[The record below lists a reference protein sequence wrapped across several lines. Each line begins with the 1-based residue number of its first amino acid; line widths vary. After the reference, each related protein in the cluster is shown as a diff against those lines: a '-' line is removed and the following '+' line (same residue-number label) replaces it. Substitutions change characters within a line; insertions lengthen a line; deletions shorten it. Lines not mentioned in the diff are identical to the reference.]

1 MSSARSILGV
11 FRHWLLRE
19 TGLYLG
25 LLAIA
30 MQLGLAVAHVAPA
43 PAQAESG
50 IALPWCSGSA
60 ADHQPLAPETAH
72 AGAVCPLCQLPPLGP
87 DPAIDAGL
95 VAPVLW
101 HVAVV
106 FSSKDAPAR
115 PGARSAQPIQP
126 RAPPVSA

>member
-1 MSSARSILGV
+1 MSPARSILGV

-25 LLAIA
+25 LLAVA

-43 PAQAESG
+43 RAEAG
-50 IALPWCSGSA
+50 IGLPWCSGA
-60 ADHQPLAPETAH
+60 TNHEPLAPETAH

-87 DPAIDAGL
+87 DPTIDAGL
-95 VAPVLW
+95 VAPIAW
-101 HVAVV
+101 HVDVV
-106 FSSKDAPAR
+106 FDPDDAPAR
-115 PGARSAQPIQP
+115 SGARIFQPIQP